1 MAWSAPLAGAWQ
13 DTTSHLRQGR
23 GMQAMRKGG
32 QRWLHIGFT
41 SLPPAAAVLERF
53 EVFGTLAAEGC
64 VHPALRLGTSRLG
77 VHQRPTLHDAAVGR
91 LQPVRAI
98 APSGN
103 GAIAAGSTW
112 AQAIGVAV
120 QVAGT
125 RVIHWLPVSAS
136 FYRCSSLYR
145 ALSATRYVVPEGR

>member
-98 APSGN
+98 AFWQRSHRGGVDLGPGHWRGGSG
-103 GAIAAGSTW
+103 GWDAGDPLAACVGE
-112 AQAIGVAV
+112 
-120 QVAGT
+120 
-125 RVIHWLPVSAS
+125 L
-136 FYRCSSLYR
+136 L
-145 ALSATRYVVPEGR
+145 